1 MLIRLVVRVLRLL
14 LPEERFHD
22 LLPRFGRERMRHLV
36 RPNDTVVDGAAI
48 LGLFHG
54 GPLFGIAAYLDRLP
68 RKTFGIHRQRD
79 DQQRALVFTQAVQQV
94 RGGGL
99 VVMAVD
105 PELSSS
111 RIGVPFR
118 GGTLHLAR
126 GAFALARITGAPIVP
141 LVARWRGLWI
151 EIVVGEPLAGATEE
165 ELAVS
170 AARWLE
176 RYLDGARLSQRHREL
191 MS

>member
-1 MLIRLVVRVLRLL
+1 MMLRLVVWLLRVL

-22 LLPRFGRERMRHLV
+22 VLPRFGRERMQRLV
-36 RPNDTVVDGAAI
+36 RPSPTVIDGAAI
-48 LGLFHG
+48 LGLFHV
-54 GPLFGIAAYLDRLP
+54 GPLFAVAAYLDRLP
-68 RKTFGIHRQRD
+68 RKAFGIVRQRD
-79 DQQRALVFTQAVQQV
+79 DQQRALVFAQAVQHL

-105 PELSSS
+105 PEQASS

-141 LVARWRGLWI
+141 LAARWRGLWI
-151 EIVVGEPLAGATEE
+151 EIVVGEALSGATEE
-165 ELAVS
+165 ELAAS
-170 AARWLE
+170 AAQWLE
-176 RYLDGARLSQRHREL
+176 RYLDGAPLTRRLREL